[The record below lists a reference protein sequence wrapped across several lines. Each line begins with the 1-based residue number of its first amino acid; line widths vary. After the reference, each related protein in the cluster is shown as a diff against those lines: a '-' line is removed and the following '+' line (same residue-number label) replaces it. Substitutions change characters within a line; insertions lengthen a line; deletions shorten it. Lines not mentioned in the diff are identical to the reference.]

1 MNYEL
6 RSMRHEVNTREFI
19 LHTSYFLILTFRVRV
34 LARDGAV
41 LRDGYVRGGV
51 LE

>member
-6 RSMRHEVNTREFI
+6 RSMRHEVNTRGV
-19 LHTSYFLILTFRVRV
+19 HTSYFVILTFRVRV